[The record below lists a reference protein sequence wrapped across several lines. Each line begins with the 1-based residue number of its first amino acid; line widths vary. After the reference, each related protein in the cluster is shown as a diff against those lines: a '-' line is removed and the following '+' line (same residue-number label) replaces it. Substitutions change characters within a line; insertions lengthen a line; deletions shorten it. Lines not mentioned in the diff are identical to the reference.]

1 MKPEREAFAVPGPR
15 RHDVTGCRALLLDDT
30 YVSGARAQ
38 SAAAA
43 LRLAGARAVLV
54 VTLGRT
60 LRPDRSALQAAF
72 AERQPVATEPGA
84 ERCARCVQTGAA
96 TE

>member
-1 MKPEREAFAVPGPR
+1 MRPDGAAFVVPHHR
-15 RHDVTGCRALLLDDT
+15 RGEIARRRVLLLDDT

-43 LRLAGARAVLV
+43 LRLAGATAVLI

-60 LRPDRSALQAAF
+60 LRPDRSALHEAF
-72 AERQPVATEPGA
+72 TERLRTAGA
-84 ERCARCVQTGAA
+84 PCGRCVLQTGAP